1 MKLVKEHINF
11 ERGID
16 PKKAMGIGIITW
28 DKLEEG
34 DILTN
39 TKEIYKYFVN
49 KTFSFQKPHWMNA
62 DKSIKP
68 GFHFIIAE
76 LHREKNY
83 LELEFIFTSLSLKHA
98 VMAKPEVEHLK
109 KISGAYALNGPISEW
124 DSHFRIIQPQEIKEL
139 T

>member
-1 MKLVKEHINF
+1 MKLVREHINF

-34 DILTN
+34 NIITN
-39 TKEIYKYFVN
+39 TKEIYRYFEKKSLSFSQPQWMHSDKPIKTKTYFVV
-49 KTFSFQKPHWMNA
+49 TS
-62 DKSIKP
+62 
-68 GFHFIIAE
+68 

-83 LELEFIFTSLSLKHA
+83 LELELVYTFLSLKH
-98 VMAKPEVEHLK
+98 VVLLSQDW
-109 KISGAYALNGPISEW
+109 IRLNLTMTYSLDGPISEW